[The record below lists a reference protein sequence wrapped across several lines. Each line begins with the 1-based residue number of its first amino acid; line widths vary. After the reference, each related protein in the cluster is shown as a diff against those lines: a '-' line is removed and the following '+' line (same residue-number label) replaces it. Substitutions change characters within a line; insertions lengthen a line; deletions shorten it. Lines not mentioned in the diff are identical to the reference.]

1 MVQQAMTASTTATI
15 AIDVVSDVVCPWCY
29 VGKHRLEKALAMMP
43 ERTFTIFWRP
53 FQLDPAIPKEGIPRQ
68 AYLERKFGRERLA
81 ALHTPLIE
89 IGMAEGIPFAFDK
102 ITRSPNTLDAHR
114 LLRWAHEAGKQNEM
128 ADRLFA
134 LYFTEGADVG
144 DRNVL
149 TKAAADVGLDAALV
163 SRFLGTEA
171 DLDPVIAEIT
181 GAQKMGIT
189 GVPTFIFAARFALSG
204 AHPAETIKKAIEQS
218 ALTGR

>member
-1 MVQQAMTASTTATI
+1 MTSSAAAPI

-43 ERTFTIFWRP
+43 ERNFAIFWRP
-53 FQLDPAIPKEGIPRQ
+53 FQLDPTIPKEGIARQ
-68 AYLERKFGRERLA
+68 AYLERKFGRERLGD
-81 ALHTPLIE
+81 LHKPLIE
-89 IGMAEGIPFAFDK
+89 IGRAEGIPFAFDK

-134 LYFTEGADVG
+134 LYFTEGGDVG
-144 DRNVL
+144 SRDVL

-163 SRFLGTEA
+163 SQLLGTEA
-171 DLDPVIAEIT
+171 DLDPVIAEIN
-181 GAQKMGIT
+181 GARKMGIT
-189 GVPTFIFAARFALSG
+189 GVPTFIIAARFALSG
-204 AHPAETIKKAIEQS
+204 AHPPETIKRAIEQ
-218 ALTGR
+218 ATLTTR